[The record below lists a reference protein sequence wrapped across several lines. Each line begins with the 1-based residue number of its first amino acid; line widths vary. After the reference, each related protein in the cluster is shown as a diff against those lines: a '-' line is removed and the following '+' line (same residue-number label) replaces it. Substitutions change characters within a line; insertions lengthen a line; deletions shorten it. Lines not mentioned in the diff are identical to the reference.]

1 MAPTERDQHIALFT
15 KIYKPYESGA
25 AHILSAALTKYDYP
39 EYVPSVCATLLK
51 DYPQLSDPLSKA
63 HDTTT
68 YKPLVDAVLN
78 LAVAAPHF
86 SRAFTSTNVSDP
98 NEAFEPDSDLNEV
111 PDKSHNSSAFV
122 EIPSDVNAAIDA
134 ILPSLAGMLSPGWRW
149 PSWVPNNVSA
159 SDKPEIHSW
168 LSNLEI
174 PVMNNEPSLLLHQLG
189 TFQDDSRMEERVH
202 DIFLNAKK
210 PTLLVNSSGTG
221 KTRHMLEALCEKWGF
236 YFCSTTASDQVG
248 STDIMDCIETRLVAI
263 EGFTRILPCEQF
275 TAKLKAN
282 REIAAD
288 CITQVLLARLLVFQA
303 FLDAII
309 RSGRKITKD
318 DKLRWV
324 YLQIN
329 PSLVAPYDIFTTVA
343 QMLNRHKFTAAMCE
357 EKNRSMLVTLT
368 HLINNNVGSDDA
380 RVNAFHCVLDEAQY
394 AANHLSDAFRS
405 ASDNSRHW
413 RSVLRELIVALRKL
427 FSSGVGLTIG
437 GTGIDKNVVEEV
449 LDSVIGKNSTSRWL
463 SSTGSFDKTDE
474 ISCATQQ
481 SYIKRYIPESIMR
494 TDDGRRLLH
503 RVLHWLGGRF
513 RFTASFLAN
522 LITSDLKNPNQFL
535 SDWVEYHTGF
545 RPTDAP
551 DLTMPFRVT
560 TVFSIKKLY
569 EQINFDKMDSVQ
581 GFSGVLTDAV
591 YESLLRSGIASSFSG
606 HDDLMVQCGF
616 AQYTQA
622 GCSTPCISEPM
633 ILLAATYYINERKL
647 ASPRRN
653 PFGNSIW
660 QHVVR
665 NIGKLKASRYNGF
678 ETYLAFLLA
687 DAFATPVPL
696 KDVFEFSSPAPG
708 FADQSARLV
717 ALSKGPESLNN
728 ELHVHNFNWRER
740 AISAGRIGET
750 CDVEGTLEWLN
761 HEREAP
767 FCFPDD
773 NMGPDLIF
781 VLQLDSK
788 ELIWVAL
795 QAKFL
800 AKEIDS
806 GGLRN
811 AIRTTVPDKYFVWR
825 SGVHY
830 SKETRPTLVEKTQ
843 AALTLAGGADI
854 GTKYPLLRVVVVS
867 PPTAGINQ
875 LDAHIDKDAA
885 KLSFAHNHHDPDRH
899 PLVALNW
906 KKLLA
911 TTTDPDQR
919 FLPVF
924 ENPVERDANPECK
937 PGEEEEKRKRSGEDE
952 HGRKRQKTAKK
963 NATKSDRERAG
974 QPSNPRTFQLQD
986 STSGSSVMRY
996 KENRTDAGRD
1006 SVPSSS
1012 PSMGPSTLRALS
1024 PGGDGERDN
1033 SPWSVSAAS
1042 SPAASRDTTGSPE
1055 AIRSPTVKPI
1065 PQPVPSWG
1073 RK

>member
-1 MAPTERDQHIALFT
+1 MDLFT
-15 KIYKPYESGA
+15 EQQRDRAIELDTEDLKAFRDGPPQ
-25 AHILSAALTKYDYP
+25 ILFKALQLYDYP
-39 EYVPSVCATLLK
+39 GYSVEDCAGYLATFPHLYGLLVE
-51 DYPQLSDPLSKA
+51 A
-63 HDTTT
+63 HDPENKA
-68 YKPLVDAVLN
+68 YKPLVDAVLS
-78 LAVAAPHF
+78 LPVATPHF
-86 SRAFTSTNVSDP
+86 SNASTPTHVSNRKD
-98 NEAFEPDSDLNEV
+98 AFEPDSDLNEV
-111 PDKSHNSSAFV
+111 PNKSRNSSAFF
-122 EIPSDVNAAIDA
+122 EIPSDVHTTINA
-134 ILPSLAGMLSPGWRW
+134 ILPSLEGILSPGWRW
-149 PSWVPNNVSA
+149 PLWVPNNVSA

-210 PTLLVNSSGTG
+210 PTLLVNSAGTG

-236 YFCSTTASDQVG
+236 YFCSTTASDQLG

-263 EGFTRILPCEQF
+263 EGFTRILPREQF
-275 TAKLKAN
+275 TEKLRAN

-309 RSGRKITKD
+309 RSGRKITKG

-329 PSLVAPYDIFTTVA
+329 PSLVASYDIFSTVA
-343 QMLNRHKFTAAMCE
+343 QMLNRHNFTAAMCE
-357 EKNRSMLVTLT
+357 EKYRSMLVTLT
-368 HLINNNVGSDDA
+368 HLINSNVGSDDA

-405 ASDNSRHW
+405 DSDKSRHW

-427 FSSGVGLTIG
+427 FRSGVGLTIG

-474 ISCATQQ
+474 ISCAAQQ

-513 RFTASFLAN
+513 RFTANFLAN
-522 LITSDLKNPNQFL
+522 LINSDLENPHQFL

-551 DLTMPFRVT
+551 DITMPFRVT
-560 TVFSIKKLY
+560 TEFSIKKLY
-569 EQINFDKMDSVQ
+569 EQINFDKMDTVQ

-591 YESLLRSGIASSFSG
+591 YESILRSGIASSFSG

-647 ASPRRN
+647 ASPRRKF
-653 PFGNSIW
+653 FGNSMW

-696 KDVFEFSSPAPG
+696 KDVFEFSWPDPG

-728 ELHVHNFNWRER
+728 ELHVDNFNWRER
-740 AISAGRIGET
+740 AISAGRVGET

-811 AIRTTVPDKYFVWR
+811 AIRTTVPDKYFVQK
-825 SGVHY
+825 SGAHY
-830 SKETRPTLVEKTQ
+830 SKESRPQLVEHTLQ
-843 AALTLAGGADI
+843 ALKLAGGAST
-854 GTKYPLLRVVVVS
+854 GTTYPLLRVVVVS
-867 PPTAGINQ
+867 PPTVGIDQ
-875 LDAHIDKDAA
+875 LDAHINDEAA
-885 KLSFAHNHHDPDRH
+885 VLSDVENHHDPGRH

-906 KKLLA
+906 KNLLA
-911 TTTDPDQR
+911 ITADRDQR

-924 ENPVERDANPECK
+924 ENPVERDPNMERK
-937 PGEEEEKRKRSGEDE
+937 PGEEEEKRKSSGEE
-952 HGRKRQKTAKK
+952 ERGKKRRKTAGSSPSTTDASSLRAKK
-963 NATKSDRERAG
+963 NKDKSDQERAG
-974 QPSNPRTFQLQD
+974 QPSDPRTL
-986 STSGSSVMRY
+986 TSGSG
-996 KENRTDAGRD
+996 KNG
-1006 SVPSSS
+1006 VPSSLA
-1012 PSMGPSTLRALS
+1012 SMGPTTLRALS
-1024 PGGDGERDN
+1024 HGGEGDDERDN
-1033 SPWSVSAAS
+1033 SPWSFSAAS
-1042 SPAASRDTTGSPE
+1042 SPPASRATTPRP
-1055 AIRSPTVKPI
+1055 AIL
-1065 PQPVPSWG
+1065 
-1073 RK
+1073 